1 MNRKQPISLIVLLFV
16 LVSIGAGYS
25 QNGAVFNPL
34 QPVTIKNGNGNDTTA
49 IYNAPT
55 ISAPGTLLTRRYV
68 GSGKSSGGG
77 TRDNN
82 EFILK
87 QNTAYLLRITEG
99 NVANTNINWE
109 LDWYEHTNK

>member
-34 QPVTIKNGNGNDTTA
+34 QPVVLKSSSGEAVIESTTLTA
-49 IYNAPT
+49 T
-55 ISAPGTLLTRRYV
+55 GTLLSQKWI
-68 GSGKSSGGG
+68 GPGKTSGGD
-77 TRDNN
+77 TRETA

-87 QNTAYLLRITEG
+87 QNTAYLLRFTEVNAAG
-99 NVANTNINWE
+99 THINWE
-109 LDWYEHTNK
+109 LDWYEHTNKE